1 MKISIT
7 NFWTQSP
14 HFGLSGTAHALTL
27 VWTQSLLTLRFCV
40 SNATP
45 AEGEVRALK
54 SKQQFPRRKH
64 TPSHI
69 ACKEEE
75 PTLSTVWR
83 EGSPPQRA
91 QPMSWNGE
99 LSSQVQCSG
108 NYSVC
113 NSADFQNAICPY
125 TYSFD
130 VTYAPLVP
138 LPSQFKNTKLKKK
151 KNTARLWTITA

>member
-14 HFGLSGTAHALTL
+14 HFGLSGTAHAHILI
-27 VWTQSLLTLRFCV
+27 WTQSLLTLRFCV

-64 TPSHI
+64 TPLHR

-83 EGSPPQRA
+83 EGSPPQWHSPRA
-91 QPMSWNGE
+91 GMESFPVKFSVQVIISFATLQIFRRPSAPTLTLLMSRMPHQPHFLHS
-99 LSSQVQCSG
+99 LKI
-108 NYSVC
+108 
-113 NSADFQNAICPY
+113 QN
-125 TYSFD
+125 
-130 VTYAPLVP
+130 
-138 LPSQFKNTKLKKK
+138 
-151 KNTARLWTITA
+151 

>member
-1 MKISIT
+1 MKLSIT

-14 HFGLSGTAHALTL
+14 HFGLSGTAHALIL

-75 PTLSTVWR
+75 PTSSTVWR
-83 EGSPPQRA
+83 EGSPPQWA
-91 QPMSWNGE
+91 QPRAGTESFPVKFSVQVIIPFATLQIFRMPSAPTLTLLMSRM
-99 LSSQVQCSG
+99 
-108 NYSVC
+108 
-113 NSADFQNAICPY
+113 PH
-125 TYSFD
+125 
-130 VTYAPLVP
+130 
-138 LPSQFKNTKLKKK
+138 
-151 KNTARLWTITA
+151 

>member
-14 HFGLSGTAHALTL
+14 FGLSGTAHALIL

-83 EGSPPQRA
+83 EGSPPQWA

-108 NYSVC
+108 NYSAC
-113 NSADFQNAICPY
+113 NTADFQNAICPY

-151 KNTARLWTITA
+151 KNTARL